1 MYDSRVNRYRVSELA
16 RRVGLTPPT
25 LRYYEKI
32 GLLPE
37 PERTPAGYRLYDEE
51 AERRLVFVCRAKR
64 LLLSLEEIKEL
75 LEYESEGHHRK
86 TRDNLKRLMVAK
98 LEELHRELDEL
109 TLFGAQL
116 EEAYARLSTHPPYEP
131 CTPDCDCPP
140 DIRNDQTLTRYGS
153 VRSRVS
159 SIGERGD

>member
-1 MYDSRVNRYRVSELA
+1 MRPLKVGEVAKMTGLSVKALHYYEERGLA
-16 RRVGLTPPT
+16 RPT
-25 LRYYEKI
+25 
-32 GLLPE
+32 
-37 PERTPAGYRLYDEE
+37 ERTEAGHRLYGEE
-51 AERRLVFVCRAKR
+51 EVTRLIFVKRAKR
-64 LLLSLEEIKEL
+64 LRLSLEEIKEL
-75 LEYESEGHHRK
+75 LEYESGGRHRK

-109 TLFGAQL
+109 ALFGAQL

-140 DIRNDQTLTRYGS
+140 DIHNDQTLTRYGS